1 MGKGKLLGP
10 GMKRNCLQPD
20 AEKLPQGSGGAGKP
34 AAEMRKTMQKQ
45 GKDEKKRAG
54 VVHRS
59 VLPPFRF
66 NHAPSDQRRIS
77 SETTPVFTIYRR
89 DARAFR

>member
-1 MGKGKLLGP
+1 MS
-10 GMKRNCLQPD
+10 
-20 AEKLPQGSGGAGKP
+20 AAGSGGAGKP

-45 GKDEKKRAG
+45 GKDEKKRTG

-66 NHAPSDQRRIS
+66 NHDPSDQRRIS
-77 SETTPVFTIYRR
+77 SETTPVFRYTGGMREHSSKGV
-89 DARAFR
+89 